1 MFNQRSSNQFVHL
14 ETKFEFLLQE
24 LQKIWDEVGVPD
36 VERDTMILTIEQEC
50 MEVFRTKVDD
60 AKKCKAL
67 LQQEIASYEAE
78 LVDIC
83 SALGEKPPHFDQNA
97 SGSLKKKLETII
109 PQLENMKMQ
118 KVERR
123 DEFFVVLDQLQKIS
137 IQICRFTEDSLYKMV
152 VEETDLSLK
161 RLEELRR
168 QLLDYEDEKRNR
180 VNLVMDHLNI
190 LNSLCLV
197 LGMDFKHTI
206 HEIHPTLDD
215 SEGEKDITNNTVDS
229 LANLIQRLRKVKIQR
244 WQTLQNHAS
253 ALLEMWNLMD
263 TPIEQQTK
271 FQNVTRHIAA
281 SESKITEPNM
291 LSTDFLNHVE
301 EEVSRL
307 QQLKSSKLKEIF
319 QKKRLELEEICRQS
333 HMVTEILSAMEYSN
347 EALESGTVDPACL
360 LEQLELQITMA
371 KEEALSRKEILEKF
385 EKWLAACQEECW
397 LEEYNRDD
405 NRYNAGRG
413 AHLTLKRAEKARA
426 LVNKIPGLV
435 EALTSK
441 TTAWERERGLEFLY
455 DGGRILSM
463 LTEYSTL
470 RQEKEQEKQRQR
482 DMKRFQGQVLAEQEV
497 LYGSKRSPSKS
508 GKKASN
514 RKISLGGALIRN
526 QNFEKATP
534 LVHPTKKGNC
544 LNRSSSHQRY
554 GGVDAPSSGRRIS
567 EISGH
572 SVKKRPSSAGKALE
586 LDSPLIRKPL
596 SPVLSEV
603 SSKVNIANFQEGQ
616 KTQQKTNMQAAHLFS
631 EMPIMTPSKP
641 VFVGDEENRTPKT
654 MPIPVPLTPK
664 TMSVQML
671 TATTPTTPFTSGADK
686 VEKSGQPVEYSFE
699 EVRAGF
705 IHAISYRHDASLTN

>member
-60 AKKCKAL
+60 AKKCKVL
-67 LQQEIASYEAE
+67 LQQAIASYEAE

-83 SALGEKPPHFDQNA
+83 SALGEQPPHFDQNA

-109 PQLENMKMQ
+109 PQLEDMKMR

-137 IQICRFTEDSLYKMV
+137 IQICRSTEDSLYKMV

-168 QLLDYEDEKRNR
+168 QLLEYQDEKRNR

-215 SEGEKDITNNTVDS
+215 SEGEKDVTNNTVDS

-244 WQTLQNHAS
+244 WQMLQNHAS

-281 SESKITEPNM
+281 SESEITEPNM

-319 QKKRLELEEICRQS
+319 QKKRLELEEICRES
-333 HMVTEILSAMEYSN
+333 HMVTETLSAMEYSN
-347 EALESGTVDPACL
+347 EALESGTVDPTCL
-360 LEQLELQITMA
+360 LEQIELQITRA

-435 EALTSK
+435 EALSSK
-441 TTAWERERGLEFLY
+441 TTAWEREKGLEFIY
-455 DGGRILSM
+455 DGGRLLSM

-482 DMKRFQGQVLAEQEV
+482 DMKRFHGQVLAEQEV
-497 LYGSKRSPSKS
+497 LYGSKRSPSRS
-508 GKKASN
+508 GKKLPIE
-514 RKISLGGALIRN
+514 KCPWWALIRN

-534 LVHPTKKGNC
+534 LVT
-544 LNRSSSHQRY
+544 LL
-554 GGVDAPSSGRRIS
+554 RR
-567 EISGH
+567 E
-572 SVKKRPSSAGKALE
+572 
-586 LDSPLIRKPL
+586 
-596 SPVLSEV
+596 LSE
-603 SSKVNIANFQEGQ
+603 SK
-616 KTQQKTNMQAAHLFS
+616 
-631 EMPIMTPSKP
+631 
-641 VFVGDEENRTPKT
+641 
-654 MPIPVPLTPK
+654 
-664 TMSVQML
+664 
-671 TATTPTTPFTSGADK
+671 
-686 VEKSGQPVEYSFE
+686 
-699 EVRAGF
+699 
-705 IHAISYRHDASLTN
+705 

>member
-50 MEVFRTKVDD
+50 MEVFRTKVDN
-60 AKKCKAL
+60 AKKCKVL
-67 LQQEIASYEAE
+67 LQQQIASYEAE

-83 SALGEKPPHFDQNA
+83 SALGEQPPHFDQNA

-109 PQLENMKMQ
+109 PQLEDMKMR

-137 IQICRFTEDSLYKMV
+137 IQICRSTEDSLYKMV

-168 QLLDYEDEKRNR
+168 QLLEYQDEKRNR

-190 LNSLCLV
+190 LNSLCLD

-215 SEGEKDITNNTVDS
+215 SEGEKDVTNNTVDS

-244 WQTLQNHAS
+244 WLTLQNHAS

-281 SESKITEPNM
+281 SESEITEPNM

-333 HMVTEILSAMEYSN
+333 HMVTETLSAMEYSN
-347 EALESGTVDPACL
+347 EALESGTVDPTCL
-360 LEQLELQITMA
+360 LEQIELQITRA

-385 EKWLAACQEECW
+385 EKWLAACQDECW

-455 DGGRILSM
+455 DGGRLLSM

-514 RKISLGGALIRN
+514 RKMSLGGALIRN

-554 GGVDAPSSGRRIS
+554 GVDAPSSGRRIS

-572 SVKKRPSSAGKALE
+572 SVKKHPSSAGKALE

-671 TATTPTTPFTSGADK
+671 TATTPATPFTSGAYK

-705 IHAISYRHDASLTN
+705 IHAKSYRHDASLTN